1 MSENVVD
8 KCGISSWSS
17 ADTDTNLPSDQGE
30 TDTELVAIIVTL
42 HPPDGRRPEGYDTR
56 LILSV

>member
-30 TDTELVAIIVTL
+30 TDTECAIVTCQSQCQTGDL
-42 HPPDGRRPEGYDTR
+42 P
-56 LILSV
+56 S